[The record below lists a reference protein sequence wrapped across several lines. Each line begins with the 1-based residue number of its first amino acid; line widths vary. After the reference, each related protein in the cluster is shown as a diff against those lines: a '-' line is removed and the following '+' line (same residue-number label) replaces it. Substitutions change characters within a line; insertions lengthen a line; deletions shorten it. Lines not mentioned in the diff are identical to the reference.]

1 MRSLLYGMGL
11 LGLCA
16 LQTSVAGA
24 SSLQVSPTRLEKV
37 LPEAAGVIT
46 LRNGGNKPVKVQVRV
61 FRWSQVMGIERLD
74 PTTDV
79 VASPPVAQVGANNQ
93 YLLRVVRV
101 SKHPVAIEE
110 SYRVLVDELPDP
122 SQMKNGNVNFT
133 VRFSLPVFFRAAE
146 TPAGQVT
153 WNIRRG
159 NGGYLLSGTN
169 TGATKLRVKDV
180 QLLQNSRIIAIKKD
194 VAGYVTAGGSAQFE
208 LGNAKGLAAGPAI
221 LKLETDK
228 GPVEANVD
236 VSN

>member
-1 MRSLLYGMGL
+1 MGL
-11 LGLCA
+11 IGLCA
-16 LQTSVAGA
+16 LQTNIAGA

-37 LPEAAGVIT
+37 LPESAGVIT
-46 LRNGGNKPVKVQVRV
+46 LRNGDSKPVKVQVRV

-74 PTTDV
+74 PTTEV
-79 VASPPVAQVGANNQ
+79 VASPPVAQVGAKNQ
-93 YLLRVVRV
+93 YTLRVVRV
-101 SKHPVAIEE
+101 SKKPVASEE
-110 SYRVLVDELPDP
+110 SYRVLIDELPDP

-146 TPAGQVT
+146 TQAGEVS

-169 TGATKLRVKDV
+169 SGATKLRVKDV
-180 QLLQNSRIIAIKKD
+180 QLLQNSRIISIKED

-208 LGNAKGLAAGPAI
+208 LGSAKGLVAGPAI
-221 LKLETDK
+221 LKLDTDK
-228 GPVEANVD
+228 GPVEVNVN

>member
-1 MRSLLYGMGL
+1 MGL

-16 LQTSVAGA
+16 LQTSIAGA

-37 LPEAAGVIT
+37 LPETAGVIT
-46 LRNGGNKPVKVQVRV
+46 LRNGDSKPVRVQVRV
-61 FRWSQVMGIERLD
+61 FRWSQVMGVERLD
-74 PTTDV
+74 PTSDV
-79 VASPPVAQVGANNQ
+79 VASPPVAQIGANNQ
-93 YLLRVVRV
+93 YTLRVVRV
-101 SKHPVAIEE
+101 SKKPVAAEE

-146 TPAGQVT
+146 TAAGQVS

-159 NGGYLLSGTN
+159 SGGYLLSGTN

-180 QLLQNSRIIAIKKD
+180 QLLQNSRIISIKKD

-208 LGNAKGLAAGPAI
+208 LGSAKGLVAGPAI
-221 LKLETDK
+221 LKLDTDK
-228 GPVEANVD
+228 GPVEVNVN

>member
-11 LGLCA
+11 FVLCA
-16 LQTSVAGA
+16 LQTSIAGA

-37 LPEAAGVIT
+37 LPESAGVIT
-46 LRNGGNKPVKVQVRV
+46 LRNGDNKPVNVQVRV

-101 SKHPVAIEE
+101 SKKPTAVEE

-133 VRFSLPVFFRAAE
+133 VRFSLPVFFRAAA
-146 TPAGQVT
+146 TPAAQVS

-169 TGATKLRVKDV
+169 TGASKLHLKDA
-180 QLLQNSRIIAIKKD
+180 QLLQNSRIIAIKND
-194 VAGYVTAGGSAQFE
+194 VGGYVTAGGSAQFQ
-208 LGNAKGLAAGPAI
+208 LGNAKGLVAGRAI
-221 LKLETDK
+221 LKLATDK
-228 GPVEANVD
+228 GPIEANVD